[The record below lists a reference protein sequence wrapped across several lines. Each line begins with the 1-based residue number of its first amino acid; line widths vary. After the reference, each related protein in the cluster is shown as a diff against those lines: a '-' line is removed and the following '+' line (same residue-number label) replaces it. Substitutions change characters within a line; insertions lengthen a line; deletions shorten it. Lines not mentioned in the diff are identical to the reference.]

1 MMEERIFFNPGDL
14 VTLNK
19 DVPNKPVMMVVRKE
33 TSMFKNQTNKDNVL
47 KGIKC
52 RWFTTS
58 GQMQEAVFN
67 TKDLQIIE

>member
-1 MMEERIFFNPGDL
+1 MEERIFFNPGDL

-19 DVPNKPVMMVVRKE
+19 DVPNKPVMMVVKKE

-52 RWFTTS
+52 RWFTST

-67 TKDLQIIE
+67 TKDLKIIE

>member
-1 MMEERIFFNPGDL
+1 MEERIFFNPGDL

>member
-1 MMEERIFFNPGDL
+1 MEERIFFNPGDL

-19 DVPNKPVMMVVRKE
+19 DVPNKPVMMVIKKE
-33 TSMFKNQTNKDNVL
+33 TSMFKNQTNKDNIL

-58 GQMQEAVFN
+58 GEMQEAVFN